1 MHVGMAALQEKR
13 AIGVR
18 LAAERVSGGISR
30 RIGFCLD
37 YAPADSPLW
46 QIVHQRLAD
55 QVPREFQ
62 RGDGEFASAQAPYA
76 RLPSRGILDC
86 FFE

>member
-1 MHVGMAALQEKR
+1 MHVSMAALQEKR
-13 AIGVR
+13 AISNR
-18 LAAERVSGGISR
+18 LAAERVPGGISR

-37 YAPADSPLW
+37 NAPADSALW

-62 RGDGEFASAQAPYA
+62 RGGGELAPAQAPYA
-76 RLPSRGILDC
+76 RLPSRGISDC